1 MQTRRPTA
9 SAGYGTGHIESNEC
23 IGTSPVFRA
32 STPSH
37 IQEPSVP
44 TKMVAPGQS
53 FQRFNTPTQHL
64 QQTTTLQPPPAGNPR
79 PVVSSPSA
87 CAAGVLRGAA
97 SWFEPNIG
105 TTQERYPPQPDT
117 TRNQAQGIDTM
128 KTEHGIPEPIKM
140 ERSETVSAPP
150 ESVPDL
156 DR

>member
-1 MQTRRPTA
+1 MLLEPVSGPVHARVTHRSILHDL

-97 SWFEPNIG
+97 SWFEPNSG

-117 TRNQAQGIDTM
+117 TANRS
-128 KTEHGIPEPIKM
+128 KLPISLSQKLPI
-140 ERSETVSAPP
+140 SS
-150 ESVPDL
+150 SL
-156 DR
+156 I